1 MRLLQKHLI
10 LLAGLLPLSLI
21 AAETLETV
29 TSARISMP
37 LEYRVDGVVEARQ
50 QATLSAEVAG
60 KVSAEVAG
68 KVESVNFDVDDFVEQ
83 GEIILRIRDRDYQAQ
98 QKKARAALNEAE
110 ASLQDMQ
117 LEYRRSQDLRKQKL
131 ISQADFDKARANL
144 KAAQARKSAA
154 DANLAQA
161 DEQLGHT
168 VLRAPYSGVVVERH
182 VEPGEAV
189 NPGQP
194 IMTGYGLGELR
205 VTAMV
210 PQSMIGELRQRR
222 SAQVILLEDGQAL
235 EVSKITIHP
244 FANPKNHSF
253 PVRLD
258 LPQTDTALYPGM
270 LVKVAIAIGSTE
282 RLLLPQRALVSRS
295 EVNAVYVIAADGKLA
310 LRQVRPGNRYG
321 ESRWRFSPVSTKTRS
336 SRSIRC
342 APESNTNA
350 SWTPSSEKFD
360 GAVRAGGEGV
370 FAVGNYALA
379 GADRIIARH
388 LCRAGNAARRRA
400 ANQCHFRQRAN
411 PVSGRN
417 RLRGRA
423 GGQHPG
429 RAGVVGNRRHRT
441 RLLGIEARGRHP
453 DRSIRGRRGSLAGY
467 RQAL

>member
-60 KVSAEVAG
+60 KV
-68 KVESVNFDVDDFVEQ
+68 ESVNFDVDDFVEQ
-83 GEIILRIRDRDYQAQ
+83 G
-98 QKKARAALNEAE
+98 ARAALNEAE

-117 LEYRRSQDLRKQKL
+117 LEYSRSQDLRKQKL

-161 DEQLGHT
+161 TEQLGHT

-222 SAQVILLEDGQAL
+222 SAQVILLEDGQVL

-270 LVKVAIAIGSTE
+270 LVKVALAIGSTE

-321 ESRWRFSPVSTKTRS
+321 EQVEILAGLDEDEVVALDP
-336 SRSIRC
+336 
-342 APESNTNA
+342 
-350 SWTPSSEKFD
+350 
-360 GAVRAGGEGV
+360 VRAGIEHKRQLD
-370 FAVGNYALA
+370 AVK
-379 GADRIIARH
+379 
-388 LCRAGNAARRRA
+388 
-400 ANQCHFRQRAN
+400 
-411 PVSGRN
+411 
-417 RLRGRA
+417 
-423 GGQHPG
+423 
-429 RAGVVGNRRHRT
+429 
-441 RLLGIEARGRHP
+441 
-453 DRSIRGRRGSLAGY
+453 
-467 RQAL
+467 